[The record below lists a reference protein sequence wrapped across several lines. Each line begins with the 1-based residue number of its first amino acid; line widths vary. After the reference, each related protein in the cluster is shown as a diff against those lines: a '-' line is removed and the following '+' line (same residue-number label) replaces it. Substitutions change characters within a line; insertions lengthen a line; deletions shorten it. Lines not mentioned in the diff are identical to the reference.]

1 MLRSFDIIAGMIAE
15 NKHTLPIQTLE
26 NDLIS
31 LRPLDESDFEP
42 LYAVASDP
50 LIWELHPSKDRYKR
64 EVFQAFFD
72 GAVQSQAAFLVFD
85 KATDSLIGSTRYY
98 DFKPEISTVAIGY
111 TFLARAYW
119 GGAYN
124 KAMKQ
129 LMLDYAFANVDTVLF
144 HIGTQNIRSQ
154 KAILK
159 IGARFV
165 REVDFDYYEK
175 KLLHYEYEITKKD
188 WVSKKAPDIAG
199 RL

>member
-1 MLRSFDIIAGMIAE
+1 MIAE
-15 NKHTLPIQTLE
+15 NKHTLPIRTLE

-31 LRPLDESDFEP
+31 LRPLDESDFER

-64 EVFQAFFD
+64 EVFQKFFD
-72 GAVQSQAAFLVFD
+72 GAVESHAAFLVFD
-85 KATDSLIGSTRYY
+85 KTTNRLIGCTRYY

-111 TFLARAYW
+111 TFLSRDYW

-129 LMLDYAFANVDTVLF
+129 LMLDHAFVHVDTVLF
-144 HIGTQNIRSQ
+144 HIGTHNIRSQ

-159 IGARFV
+159 VGARFV
-165 REVDFDYYEK
+165 REVEFDYYEK
-175 KLLHYEYEITKKD
+175 KLPHYEYAITKQD
-188 WVSKKAPDIAG
+188 WISKQYPTLPLA
-199 RL
+199 